1 MRARLLRAF
10 RSSSTLQIFSAFRR
24 NRSRCMY
31 VLFWIQNFQYFA
43 GYSGILRRVRH
54 RLFSFAVPFILVSLA
69 WKDVDESNKTWFI
82 FGVSFVLGCV
92 SSYFVYSMRNLGL
105 FIAGS
110 CLGTV
115 IGMEVYL
122 LGLYKFEKS
131 DSSVGIK

>member
-1 MRARLLRAF
+1 M
-10 RSSSTLQIFSAFRR
+10 
-24 NRSRCMY
+24 
-31 VLFWIQNFQYFA
+31 
-43 GYSGILRRVRH
+43 
-54 RLFSFAVPFILVSLA
+54 LVSLA

-92 SSYFVYSMRNLGL
+92 CSYFVYSMRNLGL